1 MDIRR
6 TNGLLDTPME
16 IQQGTALDSPV
27 GDALV
32 RAISGQRISRDDRTR
47 TAALAAPVSERV

>member
-32 RAISGQRISRDDRTR
+32 RAISVQRISRRDGTR
-47 TAALAAPVSERV
+47 AAALAAPVSAGV